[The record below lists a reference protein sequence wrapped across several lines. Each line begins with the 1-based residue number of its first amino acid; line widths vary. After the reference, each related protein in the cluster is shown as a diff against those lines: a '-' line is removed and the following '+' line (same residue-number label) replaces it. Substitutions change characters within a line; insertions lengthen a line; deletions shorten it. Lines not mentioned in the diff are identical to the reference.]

1 MKQSTSTIQIL
12 IWLCAIGLAALVISR
27 LPLVSLGASLSKL
40 NLTNWIVWI
49 FINVIII
56 VLLTSRWKSL
66 TKAIGASTNFFS
78 LLRVRQAG
86 QLINFVTPGPQLGA
100 EPLQTYWLWKRYYV
114 PAHAALL
121 TVGLDR
127 FYEFWVNFAVLLLA
141 VLVLFSSTT
150 ISLIDWRVVAAMLIS
165 LMLLM
170 SLIAWIVLRKPI
182 LIRNFLKRLTSPWQ
196 KHKKLS
202 ELHSELAQFQELLKR
217 VVTEKRYALLIA
229 LLVSLLSW
237 VVMIL
242 EFWLLLQ
249 FVSVPIDVTTFI
261 FLFVIVRLAF
271 LLPFPGGIGTVEA
284 ALFWAFQSQ
293 ALPLSSAAALITL
306 MRLRDA
312 AILVTGAVMLPGLQ
326 RPDLENEAAKS

>member
-12 IWLCAIGLAALVISR
+12 IWLFAIGLAALVISR
-27 LPLVSLGASLSKL
+27 LPLADIGSSLLQLS
-40 NLTNWIVWI
+40 LTNWIVWI

-56 VLLTSRWKSL
+56 VLLTARWNSL
-66 TKAIGASTNFFS
+66 TKAIGSSTNFFS

-100 EPLQTYWLWKRYYV
+100 EPLQVYWLWKRYYMSA
-114 PAHAALL
+114 PAALL

-150 ISLIDWRVVAAMLIS
+150 IALIDWRVVAAMLVS

-170 SLIAWIVLRKPI
+170 SLAAWIVLRKPI
-182 LIRNFLKRLTSPWQ
+182 PIRNFLKRLTSPWQ
-196 KHKKLS
+196 RHKRLS
-202 ELHSELAQFQELLKR
+202 GLHSEWAKLQELLKR
-217 VVTEKRYALLIA
+217 VITEKRNTLFIAFLLS
-229 LLVSLLSW
+229 LVSW
-237 VVMIL
+237 VGMVL
-242 EFWLLLQ
+242 EFWLLLE
-249 FVSVPIDVTTFI
+249 FISVPIDVATFI

-284 ALFWAFQSQ
+284 ALFWAFQSLT
-293 ALPLSSAAALITL
+293 LPLSAAAALITL
-306 MRLRDA
+306 MRLRDLV
-312 AILVTGAVMLPGLQ
+312 ILVTGAVVLPGLQ
-326 RPDLENEAAKS
+326 RPNPKNEAARS

>member
-12 IWLCAIGLAALVISR
+12 IWLFAIGLAALVISR
-27 LPLVSLGASLSKL
+27 LPLADIGSSLLQLS
-40 NLTNWIVWI
+40 LTNWIVWI

-56 VLLTSRWKSL
+56 VLLTARWNSL
-66 TKAIGASTNFFS
+66 TKAIGSSTNFFS

-100 EPLQTYWLWKRYYV
+100 EPLQVYWLWKRYYMS
-114 PAHAALL
+114 AHAALL

-150 ISLIDWRVVAAMLIS
+150 IALIDWRVVAAMLVS

-170 SLIAWIVLRKPI
+170 SLAAWIVLRKPI
-182 LIRNFLKRLTSPWQ
+182 PIRNFLKRLTSPWQ
-196 KHKKLS
+196 RHKRLS
-202 ELHSELAQFQELLKR
+202 GLHSEWAKLQELLKR
-217 VVTEKRYALLIA
+217 VITEKRNTLFIAFLLS
-229 LLVSLLSW
+229 LVSW
-237 VVMIL
+237 VGMVL
-242 EFWLLLQ
+242 EFWLLLE
-249 FVSVPIDVTTFI
+249 FISVPIDVATFI

-284 ALFWAFQSQ
+284 ALFWAFQSLT
-293 ALPLSSAAALITL
+293 LPLSAAAALITL
-306 MRLRDA
+306 MRLSVLV
-312 AILVTGAVMLPGLQ
+312 ILVTGAVVLPGLQ
-326 RPDLENEAAKS
+326 RPNPKNEAARS

>member
-12 IWLCAIGLAALVISR
+12 IWLFAIGLAALVISR
-27 LPLVSLGASLSKL
+27 LPLADIGSSLLQLS
-40 NLTNWIVWI
+40 LTNWIVWI

-56 VLLTSRWKSL
+56 VLLTARWNSL
-66 TKAIGASTNFFS
+66 TKAIGSSTNFFS

-100 EPLQTYWLWKRYYV
+100 EPLQVYWLWKRYYMS
-114 PAHAALL
+114 AHAALL

-150 ISLIDWRVVAAMLIS
+150 IALIDWRVVAAMLVS

-170 SLIAWIVLRKPI
+170 SLAAWIVLRKPI
-182 LIRNFLKRLTSPWQ
+182 PIRNFLKRLTSPWQ
-196 KHKKLS
+196 RHKRLS
-202 ELHSELAQFQELLKR
+202 GLHSEWAKLQELLKR
-217 VVTEKRYALLIA
+217 VITEKRNTLFIAFLLS
-229 LLVSLLSW
+229 LVSW
-237 VVMIL
+237 VGMVL
-242 EFWLLLQ
+242 EFWLLLE
-249 FVSVPIDVTTFI
+249 FISVPIDVATFI

-284 ALFWAFQSQ
+284 ALFWAFQSL
-293 ALPLSSAAALITL
+293 ALPLSAATALIAL
-306 MRLRDA
+306 MRLRDVV
-312 AILVTGAVMLPGLQ
+312 ILVTGAVVLPGLQ
-326 RPDLENEAAKS
+326 RPNPKNEAARS

>member
-12 IWLCAIGLAALVISR
+12 IWLFAIGLAALVISR
-27 LPLVSLGASLSKL
+27 LPLADIGSSLLQLS
-40 NLTNWIVWI
+40 LTNWIVWI

-56 VLLTSRWKSL
+56 VLLTARWNSL
-66 TKAIGASTNFFS
+66 TKAIGSSTNFFS

-100 EPLQTYWLWKRYYV
+100 EPLQVYWLWKRYYMS
-114 PAHAALL
+114 AHAALL

-150 ISLIDWRVVAAMLIS
+150 IALIDWRVVAAMLVS

-170 SLIAWIVLRKPI
+170 SLAAWIVLRKPI
-182 LIRNFLKRLTSPWQ
+182 PIRNFLKRLTSPWQ
-196 KHKKLS
+196 RHKRLS
-202 ELHSELAQFQELLKR
+202 GLHSEWAKLQELLKR
-217 VVTEKRYALLIA
+217 VITEKRNTLFIAFLLS
-229 LLVSLLSW
+229 LVSW
-237 VVMIL
+237 VGMVL
-242 EFWLLLQ
+242 EFWLLLE
-249 FVSVPIDVTTFI
+249 FISVPIDVATFI

-284 ALFWAFQSQ
+284 ALFWAFQSLT
-293 ALPLSSAAALITL
+293 LPLSAAAALITL
-306 MRLRDA
+306 MRLRDLV
-312 AILVTGAVMLPGLQ
+312 ILVTGAVVIPGLQ
-326 RPDLENEAAKS
+326 RPNPKNEAARS

>member
-12 IWLCAIGLAALVISR
+12 IWLFAIGLAALVISR
-27 LPLVSLGASLSKL
+27 LPLADIGSSLLQLS
-40 NLTNWIVWI
+40 LTNWIVWI

-56 VLLTSRWKSL
+56 VLLTARWNSL
-66 TKAIGASTNFFS
+66 TKAIGSSTNFFS

-100 EPLQTYWLWKRYYV
+100 EPLQVYWLWKRYYMS
-114 PAHAALL
+114 AHAALL

-150 ISLIDWRVVAAMLIS
+150 IALIDWRVVAAMLVS

-170 SLIAWIVLRKPI
+170 SLAAWIVLRKPI
-182 LIRNFLKRLTSPWQ
+182 PIRNFLKRLTSPWQ
-196 KHKKLS
+196 RHKRLS
-202 ELHSELAQFQELLKR
+202 GLHSEWAKLQELLKR
-217 VVTEKRYALLIA
+217 VITEKRNTLFIAFLLS
-229 LLVSLLSW
+229 LVSW
-237 VVMIL
+237 VGMVL
-242 EFWLLLQ
+242 EFWLLLE
-249 FVSVPIDVTTFI
+249 FISVPIDVATFI

-284 ALFWAFQSQ
+284 ALFWAFQSLT
-293 ALPLSSAAALITL
+293 LPLSAAAALITL
-306 MRLRDA
+306 MRLRDLV
-312 AILVTGAVMLPGLQ
+312 ILVTSAVVLPGLQ
-326 RPDLENEAAKS
+326 RPNPKNEAARS

>member
-1 MKQSTSTIQIL
+1 MKLSTSTIQIL
-12 IWLCAIGLAALVISR
+12 IWLFAIGLAALVISR
-27 LPLVSLGASLSKL
+27 LPLADLGSSLSQL
-40 NLTNWIVWI
+40 SHTNWIVWI
-49 FINVIII
+49 FINVFII

-66 TKAIGASTNFFS
+66 TKAIGTSTKFFS

-100 EPLQTYWLWKRYYV
+100 EPLQVYWLWKRYCV

-141 VLVLFSSTT
+141 VLVLFHSTT
-150 ISLIDWRVVAAMLIS
+150 ISLIDWRVVAVMLIS

-170 SLIAWIVLRKPI
+170 SLIAWIVLRKPT

-196 KHKKLS
+196 QHKKLNG
-202 ELHSELAQFQELLKR
+202 LHSEWTRFQELLNR
-217 VVTEKRYALLIA
+217 VETEERYALFIA

-237 VVMIL
+237 IGMIL

-249 FVSVPIDVTTFI
+249 FVSVPIDVATFI

-271 LLPFPGGIGTVEA
+271 LLPFPGGLGTVEA

-293 ALPLSSAAALITL
+293 ALPLSAAAALITL
-306 MRLRDA
+306 MRLRDV
-312 AILVTGAVMLPGLQ
+312 AILVTGAVVLPGLQ
-326 RPDLENEAAKS
+326 RQDSEN